1 MNIRSDAEM
10 ARRTR
15 SSAALLRTGHFLL
28 LKGCWKST
36 RGYLG
41 RRHQERSGIA
51 MGGRRFLCEL
61 HEGSVEV
68 MEVMRECKRV
78 VRTAV
83 SGKF

>member
-1 MNIRSDAEM
+1 M

-28 LKGCWKST
+28 LKGCWKGT

-51 MGGRRFLCEL
+51 MGGRRSPCEL
-61 HEGSVEV
+61 HERSMEV
-68 MEVMRECKRV
+68 MEIMCECERV

-83 SGKF
+83 SGNF